1 MAKGTT
7 SKPRL
12 YRFTPCAL
20 DVWDARDNQPAPGT
34 IVRKIQP
41 HGCPRNGTM
50 AHCYVE
56 PADGSG
62 HYALVCEASLK
73 DPKA

>member
-1 MAKGTT
+1 MR
-7 SKPRL
+7 KPATYTFKPVGFDIFDR
-12 YRFTPCAL
+12 RA
-20 DVWDARDNQPAPGT
+20 NQPAPGT
-34 IVRKIQP
+34 IVRKVQP